1 MMGQYLQQISKI
13 TGERVVSDD
22 MKVGCQSIEFW
33 TCIGEVEAARLDKGA
48 NIHNFITNMKEFLI
62 PLLLNAIKTVDEF

>member
-1 MMGQYLQQISKI
+1 
-13 TGERVVSDD
+13 

-33 TCIGEVEAARLDKGA
+33 TIIGEVEAARLDKGA

-62 PLLLNAIKTVDEF
+62 PLLLSAMKTVDEY

>member
-1 MMGQYLQQISKI
+1 M
-13 TGERVVSDD
+13 SDD

-33 TCIGEVEAARLDKGA
+33 TTIGEVEVARIDKGA

-62 PLLLNAIKTVDEF
+62 PLLLNAIKTVDEY

>member
-1 MMGQYLQQISKI
+1 
-13 TGERVVSDD
+13 

-33 TCIGEVEAARLDKGA
+33 TTIGEVEVARIDKGA

-62 PLLLNAIKTVDEF
+62 PLLLNSIKTVDEFQDDDEWGVNKAAGCCL